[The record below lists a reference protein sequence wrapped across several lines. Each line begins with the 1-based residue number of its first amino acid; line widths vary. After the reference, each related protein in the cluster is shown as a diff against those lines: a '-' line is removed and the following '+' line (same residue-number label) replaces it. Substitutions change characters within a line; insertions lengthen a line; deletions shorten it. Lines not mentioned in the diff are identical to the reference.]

1 MIEPRLFTR
10 LAVALAI
17 GMLVG
22 LERGWREHKGE
33 ENVHVAGVRTFG
45 LTGMLG
51 ALWAMLAEN
60 MGNLLL
66 GFAFVAFAALMITS
80 HIISVRREG
89 DYGLTT
95 VVAALITFAL
105 GALAMRGYETAA
117 AAVAVVT
124 ATLLGLKPILHSWVE
139 RLERKELY
147 AIFKL
152 LLISVVVLPA
162 LPDKGFGPW
171 QALNPYEIWLMIV
184 LIAAIS
190 FVGYFAMKVAG
201 PKRGLGL
208 TGLFGGLISSTAVT
222 VDFSKMGKEI
232 DDLRPVLS
240 AGILVA
246 SGTMFPRI
254 LLISSIVYPPLVYKL
269 ALPLGVMAV
278 VCYASAAWLWW
289 KVSDAKTSKDLNSRG
304 SFELKIA
311 FAFGALLTT
320 IMFLSRA
327 LLAWM
332 GDAGLYLL
340 AATSGLTDVD
350 AITLSSSRMAGTQIA
365 IDVAANAIMIA
376 AFVNTL
382 VKAALTS
389 IIGGTGMAR
398 YVGATLLIAIISG
411 AVLIFII
418 N

>member
-1 MIEPRLFTR
+1 
-10 LAVALAI
+10 
-17 GMLVG
+17 MLVG

-66 GFAFVAFAALMITS
+66 GFAFVAFAGLMITS
-80 HIISVRREG
+80 HVISVRREG

-162 LPDKGFGPW
+162 LPDRGFGPW

-184 LIAAIS
+184 LIATIS

-232 DDLRPVLS
+232 EDLRPVLS

-269 ALPLGVMAV
+269 ALPLGVMAL

-289 KVSDAKTSKDLNSRG
+289 KVSDTKTSKDLNSRG
-304 SFELKIA
+304 SFELKTA
-311 FAFGALLTT
+311 FAFGALLTM

-340 AATSGLTDVD
+340 AATSGLSDVD
-350 AITLSSSRMAGTQIA
+350 AITLSASRIAGDQIA
-365 IDVAANAIMIA
+365 IDVAARAIMLA

-389 IIGGTGMAR
+389 IIGGTSMAR
-398 YVGATLLIAIISG
+398 YVGTTLLLAIVSG
-411 AVLIFII
+411 SLLIFIL